1 MPSHLRIHMTNDLAD
16 QKTQN
21 SSAYVLSGLLIAL
34 GATLLVGGMRLIA
47 LHGSAYYVL
56 AGFIYVVSG
65 VLVWRGKILGGRLY
79 SAFLIATLSWA
90 FSLSGLTPWSLLPP

>member
-1 MPSHLRIHMTNDLAD
+1 MQTILRIHMTNDLAD

-34 GATLLVGGMRLIA
+34 GVTLLVGGTRLIA

-56 AGFIYVVSG
+56 AGFIDVACG
-65 VLVWRGKILGGRLY
+65 VLLWRGNFWGARLY
-79 SAFLIATLSWA
+79 AAFLVATLAW
-90 FSLSGLTPWSLLPP
+90 SLSEAGLTPWS

>member
-1 MPSHLRIHMTNDLAD
+1 MINDLAD

-21 SSAYVLSGLLIAL
+21 SSAYVLSALLIAL

-65 VLVWRGKILGGRLY
+65 VLVWRGNIWGARLY
-79 SAFLIATLSWA
+79 AALLIATLAW
-90 FSLSGLTPWSLLPP
+90 SLSEAGLTPWSLLPRLALPALYR